1 MTRSESVVNG
11 FAATL
16 RRLPWLEAADEEVV
30 EAFAAQMSP
39 RPFLKREV
47 LFQEGE
53 PCAAFH
59 ILQAGQVRLFKTGTG
74 GREQTIRVMR
84 PGDYFCL
91 APLMDGGTY
100 PVTAE
105 GVREGVL
112 LMLDRS
118 AFLELFAGN
127 GGALG
132 MRIAMALCQRVRMLS
147 GLVED
152 LSFRIIRDRLGKILL
167 DAASGKG
174 TADRHG
180 YVQVDLGLTHLQLAA
195 MTGTVR
201 EVISRT
207 LGEFQQEGMLKIE
220 GRRSYRVHLKRLRE
234 KITKKV
240 GRTRAKAYCK
250 KIV

>member
-1 MTRSESVVNG
+1 M
-11 FAATL
+11 
-16 RRLPWLEAADEEVV
+16 
-30 EAFAAQMSP
+30 EAFVERITP
-39 RPFLKREV
+39 RPFRKREV

-53 PCAAFH
+53 PCDAFH
-59 ILQAGQVRLFKTGTG
+59 IVHAGQARLFKTGPG
-74 GREQTIRVMR
+74 GREQTIRIMR

-112 LMLDRS
+112 LVLDRS
-118 AFLELFAGN
+118 AFLDLFAEN

-132 MRIAMALCQRVRMLS
+132 MRIALALCRRVRMLA

-152 LSFRIIRDRLGKILL
+152 LSFRIIRDRLGRILL
-167 DAASGKG
+167 DAASSGPG
-174 TADRHG
+174 GQVAADRHG
-180 YVQVDLGLTHLQLAA
+180 YVQVDLGLTHHQLAA

-201 EVISRT
+201 EVVSRT
-207 LGEFQQEGMLKIE
+207 LAEFQQEGLLKME

-234 KITKKV
+234 KVTKKG
-240 GRTRAKAYCK
+240 GRARAKHFCK
-250 KIV
+250 KCV